1 MRAGTLAIRPAT
13 GNTVPVVPLA
23 IAPDPNRFHLLAR
36 NDDAPVLVEQLKLGQ
51 WLSISGASFTTGAG
65 RDTKLAQ
72 SLLLGLLNV
81 RLGYWWNSGIDADKR
96 PGRYPPSLWR
106 WVKGLPARLFRV
118 QASLLNQ
125 WRAYFAGPA
134 ARLWYLSD
142 GGHFDN
148 TGLYEL
154 VRRKLPFIIAVD
166 GAHDDHYE
174 FEDLAILTRVVRLDF
189 RAEIAWIDPTAARA
203 AGTTGWAA
211 LDGASTLP
219 PVSGAGF
226 ARSSIRMPSARCRT

>member
-1 MRAGTLAIRPAT
+1 M
-13 GNTVPVVPLA
+13 
-23 IAPDPNRFHLLAR
+23 
-36 NDDAPVLVEQLKLGQ
+36 LVEQLKLGQ

-118 QASLLNQ
+118 QASLLNE

-189 RAEIAWIDPTAARA
+189 RAEIAWIDPTAARSS
-203 AGTTGWAA
+203 GRSGWPALDPQNQVPDLIRQHFNPDRICALSALKRDSSSSAA
-211 LDGASTLP
+211 LAR
-219 PVSGAGF
+219 VSYANDAGGGLGAGDKTG
-226 ARSSIRMPSARCRT
+226 STG